1 MTTTQRKQKGRP
13 NPMLGVGTLDTPCRE
28 GIPAPSGPHLRLNG
42 GTLDGGTTDVRRGRS
57 YKLMGSPAKNWSK
70 LLTRRSTAVGTL
82 GDAGSL
88 MQNHVQ

>member
-28 GIPAPSGPHLRLNG
+28 GIPAPSGPHLRL
-42 GTLDGGTTDVRRGRS
+42 DGGTTEVRCGRW
-57 YKLMGSPAKNWSK
+57 YKLRGSPTKNWSK
-70 LLTRRSTAVGTL
+70 LLTRRSTAVGIL
-82 GDAGSL
+82 CDAGSL